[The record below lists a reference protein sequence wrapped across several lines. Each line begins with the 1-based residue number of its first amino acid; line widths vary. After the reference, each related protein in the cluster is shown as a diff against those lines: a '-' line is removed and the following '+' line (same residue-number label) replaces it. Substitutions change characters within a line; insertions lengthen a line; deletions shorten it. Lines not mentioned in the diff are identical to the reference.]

1 MPGSAFAA
9 TSSESRQLGANRD
22 PTIFR
27 RKPNATT
34 QVSASDFGGTAR
46 DCRAS
51 GHAAGAPPRPCRRMA
66 PLRNR
71 EQDRDFDPE
80 RRFPCLG
87 PIAARLENE
96 LAQPDRKQLDRQ
108 WADEGRD
115 RRQIRG
121 GGGLRRM
128 AGGG

>member
-1 MPGSAFAA
+1 MPGSAFAV

-22 PTIFR
+22 PTISR

-46 DCRAS
+46 DCRAG
-51 GHAAGAPPRPCRRMA
+51 GHAAGVRRCPCRRMA
-66 PLRNR
+66 HLRNR
-71 EQDRDFDPE
+71 DQDRDFEPE

-115 RRQIRG
+115 RRLIQG
-121 GGGLRRM
+121 GEGLY
-128 AGGG
+128 